1 MGRIL
6 IGNIK
11 GPQGEQGEQGIQ
23 GPVGPQGPQGPLPP
37 LINNALATVAGV
49 AALDAVM
56 GGNLQSQITSLNRD
70 LVNVIG
76 INPKISDLVA
86 WASDD
91 ARRRI
96 IWRLGNSEATGFPDD
111 THEWCVLN
119 MQDETAVRGVVVAFS
134 FGGASVKYRSYFN
147 KTWLTAWI
155 TII

>member
-56 GGNLQSQITSLNRD
+56 GGNLQSQITSLN
-70 LVNVIG
+70 
-76 INPKISDLVA
+76 SDLGGKVVRYTFVFGSENMTETFLFGTTYA
-86 WASDD
+86 NIPMLIGMRIGSAQIIFSRITHIDVGVD
-91 ARRRI
+91 RI
-96 IWRLGNSEATGFPDD
+96 IVTRDAAVSYAG
-111 THEWCVLN
+111 
-119 MQDETAVRGVVVAFS
+119 TAFD
-134 FGGASVKYRSYFN
+134 
-147 KTWLTAWI
+147 I
-155 TII
+155 TLFISS